1 MRKLAFFAAAL
12 VLVLAMAMPAFA
24 DEASTNSASSVSS
37 KTSDLYSSKNEETGN
52 VAVIVDSAHLLSDEE
67 ETELEEY
74 LDQMTQYVDAIFF
87 TSDTAHS
94 SSMHEYA
101 KSMLEQIGR
110 SVGMTDGRNAVI
122 YVIDMNKRQLTIYAG
137 ETAAKTITTAIS
149 NSITDNTY
157 TYASKGDYYEVARAT
172 FTQLFQVLE
181 GQVIA
186 QPMKYITSALLALFI
201 GFAISLITIR
211 SKTKRRKADDRTIMD
226 ALEVN
231 YFEPSVSSTLVSE
244 KTVVHTSSGGGGG
257 FGGGGGGGFSG
268 GGGGGFS
275 GGGSS
280 GSHGF

>member
-122 YVIDMNKRQLTIYAG
+122 YVIDMNKRQLQ
-137 ETAAKTITTAIS
+137 S
-149 NSITDNTY
+149 C
-157 TYASKGDYYEVARAT
+157 
-172 FTQLFQVLE
+172 
-181 GQVIA
+181 
-186 QPMKYITSALLALFI
+186 
-201 GFAISLITIR
+201 
-211 SKTKRRKADDRTIMD
+211 RR
-226 ALEVN
+226 
-231 YFEPSVSSTLVSE
+231 
-244 KTVVHTSSGGGGG
+244 
-257 FGGGGGGGFSG
+257 
-268 GGGGGFS
+268 
-275 GGGSS
+275 
-280 GSHGF
+280 